1 MAITEDAKDS
11 SWVKDLSHEM
21 FQACLSFYDRN
32 PIVGATGF
40 LLLVSTVPLFF
51 ILRFV
56 TNMRRV
62 DNELVVNTMRLQLQ
76 SKTRRRKGK
85 SSKAAANAAASTS
98 TTAGG

>member
-1 MAITEDAKDS
+1 MATVDEAPNS

-51 ILRFV
+51 VLRFV

-62 DNELVVNTMRLQLQ
+62 DNELVINRLRLEVQ
-76 SKTRRRKGK
+76 SKTKKRKGK
-85 SSKAAANAAASTS
+85 SSKAANAAASTT